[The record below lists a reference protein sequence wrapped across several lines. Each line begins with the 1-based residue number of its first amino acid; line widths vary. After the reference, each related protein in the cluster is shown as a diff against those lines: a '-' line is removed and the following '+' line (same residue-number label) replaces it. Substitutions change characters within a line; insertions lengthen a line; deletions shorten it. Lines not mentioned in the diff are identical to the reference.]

1 MKFARNKVSGLAA
14 VVLAVC
20 YLAMAFKI
28 PASTM
33 VGDPGPRI
41 YPIFAGVLMLT
52 SGIVLFLRKP
62 KEFETK
68 AWMTGEQKKRM
79 WGLYALIVAYVLLL
93 GLCGYT
99 LPTFLMLTVMCAL
112 FAYSTDVKLPL
123 WQSILYGAVLTV
135 LIWLLFTKVL
145 KVTLPMGTRFPQ
157 TNFLR
162 FVL

>member
-1 MKFARNKVSGLAA
+1 MKLARNKVSGLAA

-41 YPIFAGVLMLT
+41 YPVFAGVLMLG
-52 SGIVLFLRKP
+52 SGICLFLRKP
-62 KEFETK
+62 KESETK
-68 AWMTGEQKKRM
+68 PWMTGEQKKRM
-79 WGLYALIVAYVLLL
+79 WGLYAMIVAFVILL

-99 LPTFLMLTVMCAL
+99 LPTFCMLTAMCWL
-112 FAYSTDVKLPL
+112 FAHSTGVKLPL
-123 WQSILYGAVLTV
+123 WQAFAYGAVLTV

-145 KVTLPMGTRFPQ
+145 SVTLPMGTTFPQ